1 MPLVEST
8 LNMQTPASVAKGFT
22 PSLVEESGKD
32 TDSLMH
38 TYWCI
43 HMHVT
48 LHTQAHGQGKHE
60 HFYSL
65 NLCPPAEKMKVGRYK
80 A

>member
-22 PSLVEESGKD
+22 PSLVEESGEGHGL
-32 TDSLMH
+32 THAYILVH
-38 TYWCI
+38 THACDP
-43 HMHVT
+43 T
-48 LHTQAHGQGKHE
+48 HTSTRT